1 MFEIIFK
8 LVMAMC
14 LFGISISGLTIAA
27 AMWRKSANLCKCICK
42 ECKCC
47 N

>member
-14 LFGISISGLTIAA
+14 LFGISISGLIIAA
-27 AMWRKSANLCKCICK
+27 AMWRKSNSLCNECK
-42 ECKCC
+42 EELNK
-47 N
+47 